1 MKDLISFLASL
12 AAILI
17 LAALAA
23 RLGYKRS
30 NPAGDDHA

>member
-1 MKDLISFLASL
+1 MDKLASFLLSL
-12 AAILI
+12 LAILI

-30 NPAGDDHA
+30 DPAGDDHA